1 MNSNFGIN
9 ALTERKAPWLLGII
23 GCLILSSLPFILS
36 SYGLSLII
44 QILIFGLLAMSL
56 NILIGYAGLVPFNHA
71 TYFGVSAYTVGIL
84 LTKGFSNFWISL
96 IVGISIATFLAMLLG
111 LLVLRSSGPYFL
123 MVTLA
128 LGQMIFALAWKWRS
142 LTGGDDGLPGI
153 SRPEIGIPISMWN
166 ERNFYF
172 LVLTFFI
179 ISFILIWK
187 LINSHLGKSIIGVRE
202 SESRMEALGYNTWLI
217 KYLAYISPEG
227 LPG

>member
-142 LTGGDDGLPGI
+142 LTGGDDGLP
-153 SRPEIGIPISMWN
+153 
-166 ERNFYF
+166 
-172 LVLTFFI
+172 
-179 ISFILIWK
+179 
-187 LINSHLGKSIIGVRE
+187 
-202 SESRMEALGYNTWLI
+202 
-217 KYLAYISPEG
+217 
-227 LPG
+227 